1 MQLSEFMPFLGA
13 ESKRVLGVF
22 VSSEALF
29 LVELEKLAEIGR
41 FRVRQAREELGITQ
55 TALGRIVGCTQA
67 NVKQI
72 EQIGVS
78 PRSKYFLPLC
88 EELGL
93 NPFSFGFEGDS
104 LAEIKIRLVDSW
116 IEKHS
121 ETC

>member
-1 MQLSEFMPFLGA
+1 MGKVRFSDED
-13 ESKRVLGVF
+13 VLKSALAFG
-22 VSSEALF
+22 EA
-29 LVELEKLAEIGR
+29 
-41 FRVRQAREELGITQ
+41 VRQAREELGITQ

-78 PRSKYFLPLC
+78 PRSKFFLPLC
-88 EELGL
+88 EQLGL
-93 NPFSFGFEGDS
+93 DPFAFGFEGDS
-104 LAEIKIRLVDSW
+104 LAEIKMRLVDSW

>member
-1 MQLSEFMPFLGA
+1 M
-13 ESKRVLGVF
+13 SKVRFSDEDVLKSALAFG
-22 VSSEALF
+22 EA
-29 LVELEKLAEIGR
+29 
-41 FRVRQAREELGITQ
+41 VRQAREELGITQ

-93 NPFSFGFEGDS
+93 NPFAFGFEGDC
-104 LAEIKIRLVDSW
+104 LAEIKMRLVDKW
-116 IEKHS
+116 IEKHL

>member
-1 MQLSEFMPFLGA
+1 MAKTRFSDEQ
-13 ESKRVLGVF
+13 VLKSALAFG
-22 VSSEALF
+22 EA
-29 LVELEKLAEIGR
+29 
-41 FRVRQAREELGITQ
+41 VRKAREELGITQ
-55 TALGRIVGCTQA
+55 TALGRIVGCTQE
-67 NVKQI
+67 NVKKI

-104 LAEIKIRLVDSW
+104 LAEIKMRLVDSW